1 MKEGQ
6 ETEQMKEL
14 SDDLSKAITQQF
26 AVLYR
31 MRKFMD
37 TVLINDL
44 SLFVQ
49 MEHEALGKSREFENM
64 HAMPET
70 IRASMNEENEKLTHT
85 LPEKNE
91 PASSVEPTTTTTT
104 TTEADQS
111 TQPIPTPEHT
121 DSFTLK
127 GKLQIHYNQ

>member
-37 TVLINDL
+37 TVFINDL

-64 HAMPET
+64 HAMPKT

-91 PASSVEPTTTTTT
+91 PCKLHIEEKTKQMLRTDESLSVIKRFMTASEVP
-104 TTEADQS
+104 
-111 TQPIPTPEHT
+111 HM
-121 DSFTLK
+121 K
-127 GKLQIHYNQ
+127 M

>member
-26 AVLYR
+26 VVLHR

-37 TVLINDL
+37 TVFSNIFLYV
-44 SLFVQ
+44 FQ

-64 HAMPET
+64 HAMPRT

-91 PASSVEPTTTTTT
+91 ATSAEPTTTTT
-104 TTEADQS
+104 EAGQS
-111 TQPIPTPEHT
+111 TQPVPTPEHA

-127 GKLQIHYNQ
+127 GKLQILYYQ

>member
-37 TVLINDL
+37 TVFINDL

-64 HAMPET
+64 HAMPRT

-91 PASSVEPTTTTTT
+91 ATSAEPTTTTT
-104 TTEADQS
+104 EAGQS
-111 TQPIPTPEHT
+111 TQPVPTPEHA

-127 GKLQIHYNQ
+127 GKLQILSYQ